1 MNALFITLAVLVMIA
16 AILLTLVVLL
26 QNGKGGGMASNF
38 VAGNAT
44 FGVRETTNILEKI
57 TWGLAVVILVLS
69 VVSSFMIRGSK
80 KGAKNEAQ
88 QMVEEKEAA
97 AETATA
103 GVPEL
108 PAELINPE
116 EGAESAN

>member
-80 KGAKNEAQ
+80 KDAQNEAQ
-88 QMVEEKEAA
+88 QMIEETEAT
-97 AETATA
+97 AENA
-103 GVPEL
+103 GVPEM
-108 PAELINPE
+108 PMELINPE
-116 EGAESAN
+116 EGTESAN

>member
-69 VVSSFMIRGSK
+69 VVSSFMIRDSK